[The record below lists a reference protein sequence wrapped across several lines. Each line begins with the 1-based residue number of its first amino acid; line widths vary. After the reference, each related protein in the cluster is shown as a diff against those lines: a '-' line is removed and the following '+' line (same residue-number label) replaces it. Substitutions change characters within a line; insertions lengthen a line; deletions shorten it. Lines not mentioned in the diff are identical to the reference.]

1 MKDHTLYYPQTYSAP
16 ASSASVLLGT
26 DGKFDATKYHFEK
39 VSTSMLC
46 GDDARVIDGVKEA
59 SDGYLHRTKA
69 VTEDE
74 CKAHCL
80 GTPRCVGNHG
90 FSYMPTAVDGTSFK
104 ETGKVLAGDFQAYAL
119 TLWQCY
125 QKCLTLPWCPS
136 VGFSYYKSI
145 TTKEPSSYRGETIT
159 KRHCFIPNM
168 QTGQASVTDS
178 PADMGQETDT
188 IFYRYYYA
196 AVYRF
201 STCALPKFDAASPCR
216 RTYEPSGRGGF
227 WSVVSTEQDD
237 GVKTDAF
244 QLLSRMH
251 PTWGIRNTVY
261 HAEAAFN
268 GQMDYAAEAPLRVPL
283 AHVPSG
289 QQIGPLVVRPSMD
302 LSAVAS
308 SSESHTDNDRRKDEI
323 ATFCRHQCAQ
333 LMGCNSFKVDLST
346 VHGSCA
352 LFAASSLTIAT
363 GGVAHG
369 DSASAGFG
377 LSYSMVRAYEAHSVA
392 TAAALVNALM
402 PNSDYELL
410 SNAEEVNDA
419 TIADLLVPVEHSH
432 AIRDDAGVVKSQLY
446 SGGVNPWRVALT
458 SNTVK
463 ACALQCLSQY
473 AMGCRA
479 VTLVKEQSPV
489 VRHCDWTL
497 TKDTICHS
505 GYDSNEAGYHSKWS
519 VYPVHT
525 KVSLQSCK
533 EYCIKKPECRARGFS
548 FDTSTTAAK
557 DAKGLCRFPANSQ
570 TACAKHPYT
579 GSTFYELKPGSC
591 SGDVGCHL
599 FPDRGEA
606 AAAHTAWCDA
616 ALVQY
621 FSLSGPSA
629 IVKANRMTRIS
640 EMIANSA
647 NSYSEVTVDGPNGR
661 KLWGQALADT
671 MIALCTAPDE
681 PTDFAKTPSY
691 RVLHPVKHAKVD
703 IGIYAHANDLGD
715 FDTCGGDAEFIQSVE
730 VNAWN
735 ALVECA
741 NHCARAYG
749 SNGLAKVCS
758 GFTVQSPNRCSMY
771 TSCEKGKGSGKAAGS
786 SPAASYRVRTN
797 FGPFLYA
804 GQPGQHCEPEYE
816 LSLTW
821 SAIGGG
827 VDKSAVVQKSASSN
841 AVQDCMDHCT
851 AHNAHDPAR
860 GCGGFSVADNGA
872 CRLLGPC
879 KTTSSVVLTPRPL
892 FQFHSK
898 HATEAPL
905 NKVID
910 PPPIESERQSYAAWA
925 KAADAFCAATHG
937 EGYRAATRKDAE
949 IYRQFGGAEDR
960 RWGAE
965 WGWCTRSHP
974 NVCTADGAGWGKAN
988 NAMYTPSQN
997 YPVCFDGTSS
1007 IKRHY
1012 QLPNSVSVYSRVPK
1026 LNVACSSTPML
1037 SSPTADTWRGDGLLE
1052 YCASQCNARS
1062 LGTAMPKDNGASEA
1076 TLENSGCVGFTV
1088 STVGH
1093 CELHAACNAA
1103 SQRAVAPAAG
1113 RGFSAIW
1120 LSFTHATA

>member
-1 MKDHTLYYPQTYSAP
+1 M
-16 ASSASVLLGT
+16 
-26 DGKFDATKYHFEK
+26 
-39 VSTSMLC
+39 
-46 GDDARVIDGVKEA
+46 
-59 SDGYLHRTKA
+59 
-69 VTEDE
+69 
-74 CKAHCL
+74 
-80 GTPRCVGNHG
+80 
-90 FSYMPTAVDGTSFK
+90 
-104 ETGKVLAGDFQAYAL
+104 
-119 TLWQCY
+119 
-125 QKCLTLPWCPS
+125 
-136 VGFSYYKSI
+136 
-145 TTKEPSSYRGETIT
+145 
-159 KRHCFIPNM
+159 
-168 QTGQASVTDS
+168 
-178 PADMGQETDT
+178 
-188 IFYRYYYA
+188 
-196 AVYRF
+196 
-201 STCALPKFDAASPCR
+201 
-216 RTYEPSGRGGF
+216 
-227 WSVVSTEQDD
+227 VSTEHDDD

-268 GQMDYAAEAPLRVPL
+268 GQMGYAAEALLRVPL

-289 QQIGPLVVRPSMD
+289 QQIGPAMRPTLD

-323 ATFCRHQCAQ
+323 ATFCRHHCAQ

-363 GGVAHG
+363 GGVAYG
-369 DSASAGFG
+369 GSDSASAAGFG
-377 LSYSMVRAYEAHSVA
+377 LSYSMVRAYEAQSVA

-410 SNAEEVNDA
+410 ANAEEVNDA

-446 SGGVNPWRVALT
+446 SGGVNPWRVAALT

-479 VTLVKEQSPV
+479 ITLVKEQSPV
-489 VRHCDWTL
+489 VRHCDWTV
-497 TKDTICHS
+497 TKDTICES

-533 EYCIKKPECRARGFS
+533 EYCIKKPECQARGFS
-548 FDTSTTAAK
+548 FDTSTTDAK
-557 DAKGLCRFPANSQ
+557 DAKGWCRFPSNSQ
-570 TACAKHPYT
+570 TACAKISYT

-621 FSLSGPSA
+621 FALSGPSA
-629 IVKANRMTRIS
+629 IVKAKRVTQIS
-640 EMIANSA
+640 EMIAHSA
-647 NSYSEVTVDGPNGR
+647 NSYSEVSVDGPNGR

-671 MIALCTAPDE
+671 LTTLCTAPDE

-691 RVLHPVKHAKVD
+691 SVLHPVKHAKVD
-703 IGIYAHANDLGD
+703 IGIYAHAEDLGD
-715 FDTCGGDAEFIQSVE
+715 FDTCGGDAEFIQTVE

-741 NHCARAYG
+741 NQCARAYG

-758 GFTVQSPNRCSMY
+758 GFTIQSPNRCSMY
-771 TSCEKGKGSGKAAGS
+771 TSCEKGKGSGKATATGS

-804 GQPGQHCEPEYE
+804 GQPGQRCEPEYE

-827 VDKSAVVQKSASSN
+827 GGGGNGGADKSAVVQKSASSN

-892 FQFHSK
+892 FLFHSQNA
-898 HATEAPL
+898 ATPAPF

-910 PPPIESERQSYAAWA
+910 PPPIESERQSDAAWA

-937 EGYRAATRKDAE
+937 EGYRAATWKDAE
-949 IYRQFGGAEDR
+949 THRQFGGDGARQEDR
-960 RWGAE
+960 RWGDQY
-965 WGWCTRSHP
+965 GYCIKP
-974 NVCTADGAGWGKAN
+974 YPQVCTAAGNGWSTAN
-988 NAMYTPSQN
+988 SAHKHIPGHN
-997 YPVCFDGTSS
+997 YPVCFDGTSA
-1007 IKRHY
+1007 KRHY

-1113 RGFSAIW
+1113 RAFSAIW
-1120 LSFTHATA
+1120 VSFSHAAA